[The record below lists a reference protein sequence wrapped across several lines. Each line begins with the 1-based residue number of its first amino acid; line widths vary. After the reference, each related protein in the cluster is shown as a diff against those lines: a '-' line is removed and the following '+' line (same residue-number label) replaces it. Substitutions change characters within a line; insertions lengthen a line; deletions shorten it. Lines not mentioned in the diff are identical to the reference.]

1 MRLHAA
7 RSVPLHPNPVV
18 QAGTPAG
25 RADHPAGGWTR
36 DRWNGVR
43 LRSPSIV
50 SSALIVDLAGDLPA
64 GSVLDETAEAV
75 SHRNKLLNGIPI
87 PIEGTVGQYFIVPFG
102 TRGCRPKGFLY
113 RRNPQSGRGR
123 SNSAKEIA
131 DLRADGTPM

>member
-1 MRLHAA
+1 MNGGPGGILREPPTLRRLHH
-7 RSVPLHPNPVV
+7 SL
-18 QAGTPAG
+18 G
-25 RADHPAGGWTR
+25 
-36 DRWNGVR
+36 
-43 LRSPSIV
+43 
-50 SSALIVDLAGDLPA
+50 